1 MKVSVLV
8 LLFLYIPLETKK
20 GPQISGSFVPGSLVL
35 TLFLFFFPVRQKRR
49 QGEDVYDLK
58 AVCKIRDPWPQ
69 PWIKV
74 KNRRGL
80 GGLIETKV
88 SITAYIL

>member
-1 MKVSVLV
+1 MS
-8 LLFLYIPLETKK
+8 
-20 GPQISGSFVPGSLVL
+20 S
-35 TLFLFFFPVRQKRR
+35 FFFAVRQKRR
-49 QGEDVYDLK
+49 NGEEVYDLK
-58 AVCKIRDPWPQ
+58 AVCKERDPWPQ

-88 SITAYIL
+88 CVPLVIFQF

>member
-1 MKVSVLV
+1 MPTDLH
-8 LLFLYIPLETKK
+8 
-20 GPQISGSFVPGSLVL
+20 SLRENCENSRIL
-35 TLFLFFFPVRQKRR
+35 SIFSLVRQKRR
-49 QGEDVYDLK
+49 NGEDVYDLK

-80 GGLIETKV
+80 SGLIESKV
-88 SITAYIL
+88 RP